1 METTN
6 NRNRRTK
13 SEQSPLYESGGRLQ
27 PRDKD
32 LEEAVLG
39 ALMLEKD
46 AYTIVCDILKPERI
60 VLGSIFQRSESL
72 LRPKMQ
78 EILEKECLTYPLKV
92 CEVVPAKLGDN
103 IGDYAA
109 LAVASM
115 NREN

>member
-6 NRNRRTK
+6 NRTRRTK

-46 AYTIVCDILKPERI
+46 A
-60 VLGSIFQRSESL
+60 
-72 LRPKMQ
+72 
-78 EILEKECLTYPLKV
+78 
-92 CEVVPAKLGDN
+92 
-103 IGDYAA
+103 
-109 LAVASM
+109 
-115 NREN
+115 